1 MNEIVSER
9 VMEELEASGYE
20 PRLHPRDEGSPFEI
34 TLPGHGFEL
43 GDLKAMVRMAEAT
56 GTTLSLDDRGWFTLR

>member
-1 MNEIVSER
+1 MNEIVSQR

-20 PRLHPRDEGSPFEI
+20 PRLHPRDDGGPFEV
-34 TLPGHGFEL
+34 TLSGQGFGL

-56 GTTLSLDDRGWFTLR
+56 GTTLSLDDRGRFTLR